1 MAIDLKIV
9 EPVDPDSAV
18 SAFIWPQP
26 AEVDGEYALMQKIV
40 FNLHTAP
47 GEIETDPTFGSG
59 LQSIVLGLTG
69 ADQTTAMQ
77 RMASVLAKC
86 QQDLKADMPADPA
99 QRLVALRL
107 VDMTYDVQKTAWT
120 ASVEV
125 ETEANTFTI
134 DVGS

>member
-1 MAIDLKIV
+1 
-9 EPVDPDSAV
+9 
-18 SAFIWPQP
+18 
-26 AEVDGEYALMQKIV
+26 MQKIV